1 MDDRRSTAMRGN
13 RERELREARAAA
25 AAHRASLPPEERA
38 ELEQLSPPLSRR
50 RIRPMAGTG
59 QTLDGRVVTEADDA
73 EGDIPPPYHPRDN
86 AAETDD
92 SEESGDD
99 EE

>member
-1 MDDRRSTAMRGN
+1 
-13 RERELREARAAA
+13 
-25 AAHRASLPPEERA
+25 
-38 ELEQLSPPLSRR
+38 
-50 RIRPMAGTG
+50 MAGTG